1 MNILSVFRF
10 VSVEFLSQNRR
21 CNGQWALSKFGLE
34 SFQTPRRLHR
44 HFHLSHRWEGWVKN
58 DQPVISRETLEEK
71 RLKEKKLKA
80 IGLRGRA
87 IPYKD
92 VLVRTPQG
100 LSGLRPLMDVIAEA
114 ESLNSPDKSEVT
126 GKRRSLKQYHVQL
139 VANEPDPI
147 VAIMDSKENFQKK
160 KQAQERAKN
169 NAHLQVRKEVQLTWA
184 SSEADTETKL
194 EKIEEDVKKGFKVDL
209 VIMPKKNVHPPD
221 REDMQQRADEL
232 IGRFLEIAKEWKVRD
247 YTRTTVVI
255 YLQGI
260 SSAEAMVSEGSKK
273 PKKQLVKEQRKH
285 KEEER
290 ARKKQDAQA
299 QSGFM
304 DGCNLSSL

>member
-1 MNILSVFRF
+1 MNTLSVFRF
-10 VSVEFLSQNRR
+10 VVVEFLSQNRR

-34 SFQTPRRLHR
+34 SVPTQHRFHR
-44 HFHLSHRWEGWVKN
+44 HFHLSHRRDGWVKN
-58 DQPVISRETLEEK
+58 DQPKIISQETPGQK
-71 RLKEKKLKA
+71 KLKEKKLKE

-100 LSGLRPLMDVIAEA
+100 LSDFRPLMDVIAEA
-114 ESLNSPDKSEVT
+114 ESLNSPDTGQVT
-126 GKRRSLKQYHVQL
+126 GKRNLKQYHVQL
-139 VANEPDPI
+139 VAIEPDPI
-147 VAIMDSKENFQKK
+147 VAIIDSKEIFQRQ

-184 SSEADTETKL
+184 SSEADIETKL
-194 EKIEEDVKKGFKVDL
+194 EKIEEDMKKGFKVDL

-221 REDMQQRADEL
+221 RKDMEQRAEDLVRHFSEV
-232 IGRFLEIAKEWKVRD
+232 AKEWKVRD

-255 YLQGI
+255 YFQGVP
-260 SSAEAMVSEGSKK
+260 SAEAMVGEGSKK
-273 PKKQLVKEQRKH
+273 PKKQLVKEQRKQ

-290 ARKKQDAQA
+290 ARKKQDFEVH
-299 QSGFM
+299 SKFT
-304 DGCNLSSL
+304 DDSNLSSQ